1 MTQPN
6 WTADALREK
15 PKSAGR
21 NKFLIAGGVIAA
33 AIILLV
39 VQAIRS
45 ESQYFITIDEYHAD
59 TAKYAERD
67 FRVSGYV
74 VGDSIAFEQIDAQ
87 NSTLAFDVVDDLANP
102 TYTLRVVAHNQ
113 PLPDLLRDEAQ
124 AIVEGH
130 VDATGNM
137 VANRDG
143 LLLKCPTRYE
153 EEVTEETT
161 DVS

>member
-1 MTQPN
+1 MTQPT
-6 WTADALREK
+6 WTADALKNER
-15 PKSAGR
+15 KSLGR
-21 NKFLIAGGVIAA
+21 TKFLLAGGLIAA
-33 AIILLV
+33 AILLLV

-59 TAKYAERD
+59 SAKYASRD

-74 VGDSIAFEQIDAQ
+74 LGDSIQFDQIDAQ
-87 NSTLAFDVVDDLANP
+87 TSTLAFDVVDDLENP
-102 TYTLRVVAHNQ
+102 TTTLRVVAHNQ

-124 AIVEGH
+124 AIVEGR
-130 VDATGNM
+130 VDGSGNM

-153 EEVTEETT
+153 SGEV
-161 DVS
+161 DA